1 VLGLA
6 LVAALA
12 ASGSSGLQLPGL
24 QLPGVFHGDETVA
37 RDGERWLAL
46 IDGADGVRLQ
56 AVRVS
61 VQPAQDPVLD
71 DEDGRTGRI
80 VESAPGL
87 GGAVVAYVRAKGL
100 QPRPVTRA
108 MVDELPGP
116 DGTPSSR
123 LRLGERRYRLDT
135 RCEPDPAI
143 RDGYRCAIRLAEGE
157 RRQTLVEMAGTRVPG
172 AGIALGDDASPHLI
186 FAGDLDGDGALDLLY
201 DRSDH
206 YNVAAPTLFL
216 SGAAAAGELV
226 HPVAEQRTTGC

>member
-1 VLGLA
+1 MLGLA

-12 ASGSSGLQLPGL
+12 AGASPGLQLPGL
-24 QLPGVFHGDETVA
+24 FHGDETVA

-46 IDGADGVRLQ
+46 IDGTDGVRLQ

-61 VQPAQDPVLD
+61 VKPAQDPVLD

-80 VESAPGL
+80 VESASGS
-87 GGAVVAYVRAKGL
+87 GGAVVAYLRGPGL
-100 QPRPVTRA
+100 QARPVTRA
-108 MVDELPGP
+108 AIEDQPGQ
-116 DGTPSSR
+116 DGLTSSV
-123 LRLGERRYRLDT
+123 LRLGERRYRLET

-143 RDGYRCAIRLAEGE
+143 RDGYRCAIQLVEGE
-157 RRQTLVEMAGTRVPG
+157 RRQTLADMVGARVPEG
-172 AGIALGDDASPHLI
+172 GIALGDDASPHLL

-216 SGAAAAGELV
+216 SGAAAADELV

>member
-1 VLGLA
+1 MLDL
-6 LVAALA
+6 ALA
-12 ASGSSGLQLPGL
+12 AVLAAVPGLQLPGL
-24 QLPGVFHGDETVA
+24 FHGDETVA

-46 IDGADGVRLQ
+46 VDGTEGVRLQ

-61 VQPAQDPVLD
+61 VQPAHDPALD
-71 DEDGRTGRI
+71 DEDGRSGRI
-80 VESAPGL
+80 VESASGL
-87 GGAVVAYVRAKGL
+87 GGAVVAYLRGPGLRA
-100 QPRPVTRA
+100 RPVTRA
-108 MVDELPGP
+108 VIEDLPGQA
-116 DGTPSSR
+116 GQSASA
-123 LRLGERRYRLDT
+123 LRLGERTYRLET
-135 RCEPDPAI
+135 QCTPDASI
-143 RDGYRCAIRLAEGE
+143 RDTYRCTIQLVEGA
-157 RRQTLVEMAGTRVPG
+157 RRQTLAEMAGTRMDA